1 MPHLFRAA
9 TELMLADRP
18 LRADGAG
25 SGALLVI
32 AHPDDEC
39 MFFTPTVLGLARQG
53 ITAHVLCLSTGNF
66 DGLGA
71 TRSRELRAS
80 CVELGVDERQTKPE
94 PSPNRNRNRNRNR
107 DRNRNPST
115 FERKHREYKQLDVEL
130 TEISQ
135 TFEALE
141 DKYNGAPTDQQ
152 NRIAEELMRT
162 YEEVRP
168 LALPPPLHLRASL
181 SQHTHG
187 STNGCATLHR
197 KGRTL
202 RRRSAR
208 TGGYISSWSRSRRR
222 SKSLWTNGTL
232 VNERV
237 PRSFPRG
244 PSPCA
249 RWGVV

>member
-1 MPHLFRAA
+1 MVTDGHTETATQGMPHLFRAA

-94 PSPNRNRNRNRNR
+94 PSPNRNRNRNSKPFPSP
-107 DRNRNPST
+107 NPTTNPNPKSCS
-115 FERKHREYKQLDVEL
+115 RVHCLDDPQLQDGPA
-130 TEISQ
+130 Q
-135 TFEALE
+135 AWPP
-141 DKYNGAPTDQQ
+141 A
-152 NRIAEELMRT
+152 RIA
-162 YEEVRP
+162 
-168 LALPPPLHLRASL
+168 ALVHAHCHEHGLR
-181 SQHTHG
+181 
-187 STNGCATLHR
+187 
-197 KGRTL
+197 
-202 RRRSAR
+202 
-208 TGGYISSWSRSRRR
+208 
-222 SKSLWTNGTL
+222 
-232 VNERV
+232 
-237 PRSFPRG
+237 
-244 PSPCA
+244 
-249 RWGVV
+249 

>member
-1 MPHLFRAA
+1 VRAPENGDAGTALGNVPAWMVMDGQTETATQGMPHLFRTA

-94 PSPNRNRNRNRNR
+94 PSPNRNRNRNAKPFPSP
-107 DRNRNPST
+107 NPTTNPNPKSCS
-115 FERKHREYKQLDVEL
+115 RVHCLDDPQLQDGPA
-130 TEISQ
+130 Q
-135 TFEALE
+135 AWPP
-141 DKYNGAPTDQQ
+141 A
-152 NRIAEELMRT
+152 RIA
-162 YEEVRP
+162 
-168 LALPPPLHLRASL
+168 ALVHAHCHEHGLR
-181 SQHTHG
+181 
-187 STNGCATLHR
+187 
-197 KGRTL
+197 
-202 RRRSAR
+202 
-208 TGGYISSWSRSRRR
+208 
-222 SKSLWTNGTL
+222 
-232 VNERV
+232 
-237 PRSFPRG
+237 
-244 PSPCA
+244 
-249 RWGVV
+249 